1 MTQELITTIVQL
13 RAAVG
18 FLGEQGPKAR
28 WPSAFFSASSR
39 SFLSPLFPRTLALS
53 QLRGVIAAAA
63 RVHDERIGVG
73 DVYHL
78 FRLPEESEQAA
89 HHFMLSSQAAAAV
102 AASAA
107 DATCA
112 STTLTNFAATQ
123 KVETPGPARIASAE
137 QIDDLTTWQRV
148 AGHYSFGF
156 RNDTEA
162 FPFFSAK

>member
-1 MTQELITTIVQL
+1 MTQDLIKTIVQL

-18 FLGEQGPKAR
+18 FLGERGPKAR
-28 WPSAFFSASSR
+28 WPSAFFSDSSR

-78 FRLPEESEQAA
+78 FRLPEEIEQAV
-89 HHFMLSSQAAAAV
+89 HQFMLTSQAAVAL

-107 DATCA
+107 DPASA
-112 STTLTNFAATQ
+112 STTLTTFAAAQ
-123 KVETPGPARIASAE
+123 EVESPGPARIASAE
-137 QIDDLTTWQRV
+137 QIDDLTAWQKV
-148 AGHYSFGF
+148 AGRYAFGF
-156 RNDTEA
+156 RRDTEVY
-162 FPFFSAK
+162 PFFSAK